1 MKLGTVVAVCLLLA
15 SPGRVQ
21 GAALGAEPA
30 GAKAVWAS
38 GLQDPH
44 GMARD
49 EKGNIWIAEFK
60 GGRVSR
66 FSPDGKKLGTL
77 GEGLKGP
84 AWVAASGAT
93 LYVSERKANRVLR
106 AVDGKLEPLP
116 QAIEEPLGVAVDQ
129 RSGRLFVVSHTTSK
143 LWTGEQRKG
152 SAALELFY
160 APDGAGARY
169 GLRCAA
175 VAADGAVYVTDETDG
190 RILKLSAGGA
200 AETWVAGLEDPSG
213 IVIGP
218 DGAVY
223 VADEGAGRVV
233 RIAADRKPVVVAE
246 GFERPRGLLFLAD
259 GSLLVGD
266 RANGTVY
273 RVTLA
278 RH

>member
-1 MKLGTVVAVCLLLA
+1 MKVQLQLALCALVALSRLVD
-15 SPGRVQ
+15 R
-21 GAALGAEPA
+21 AELDAEAP

-49 EKGNIWIAEFK
+49 AEGNVWIAEFK

-66 FSPDGKKLGTL
+66 FSADGKKLGAV

-106 AVDGKLEPLP
+106 VADGKLEPLA
-116 QAIEEPLGVAVDQ
+116 QAVEEPLGVVVDERTDQ
-129 RSGRLFVVSHTTSK
+129 LFVVSHTTSK
-143 LWTGEQRKG
+143 VWTRRDGKEPG
-152 SAALELFY
+152 ALQVYY
-160 APDGAGARY
+160 APPETGGRY

-175 VAADGAVYVTDETDG
+175 VAPDGALYVTDETDG
-190 RILKLSAGGA
+190 RILKLSAGRT
-200 AETWVAGLEDPSG
+200 AETWVTGLQDPSG

-233 RIAADRKPVVVAE
+233 RIGADRKAVVVAE
-246 GFERPRGLLFLAD
+246 GFERPRGLLLLGD

-273 RVTLA
+273 RVILPT
-278 RH
+278 